1 MLGIFEQYI
10 PKFQR
15 LSKTKQMDVILY
27 GIDRDKTKISL
38 QASHLYMSQKDSTG
52 KNKIVTLQIL
62 KSQFLPLILILNF
75 FVCAFVCVFVFSF
88 ILF

>member
-27 GIDRDKTKISL
+27 GIERDKDEQFNTNVSL
-38 QASHLYMSQKDSTG
+38 QFAAQK
-52 KNKIVTLQIL
+52 
-62 KSQFLPLILILNF
+62 
-75 FVCAFVCVFVFSF
+75 F
-88 ILF
+88 IYQSKRFNR